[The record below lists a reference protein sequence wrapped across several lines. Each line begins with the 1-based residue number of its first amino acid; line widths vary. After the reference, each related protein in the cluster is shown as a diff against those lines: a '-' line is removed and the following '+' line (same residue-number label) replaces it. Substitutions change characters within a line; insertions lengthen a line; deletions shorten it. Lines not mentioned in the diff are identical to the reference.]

1 MQKELENLKP
11 ASVWRYFGEIMNIPR
26 PSKHEEK
33 ISAYLQQFGK
43 DHGLETLS
51 DKLGNVLIRK
61 PAHKGYEKS
70 PKVCLQAH
78 MDMVCEK
85 NSDKKFDFLTDPIKP
100 ILDGEWLTAD
110 GTTLGA
116 DDGIGVA
123 AILAILEDKTIEHGP
138 LEALFT
144 VDEETG
150 LTGADGLSD
159 KWLQSEIL
167 LNFDDEDEGEFCIGC
182 AGGIDTTVAIDYKSV
197 RNTPGTKAYTVKVSG
212 LKGGHSGDDINKG
225 LGCAN
230 KMLTRILWQGTFAK
244 ERYGLRLATID
255 GGNLRNAIAR
265 EASALLVL
273 PADKDKAFVKMAK
286 AMAEAIKFEFRTT
299 EPDLQITIKAAD
311 RPAYLID
318 KRTQD
323 NLLNALYACAH
334 GVLAMSR
341 EIPNFVETSTNLAS
355 IKMDS
360 KQIHI
365 ATSQRSSVESAKHA
379 AAAKIEATFRM
390 IGAHVT
396 HGDGYP
402 GWTPN
407 PDSKVLKVAVEV
419 YKRLFKHEP
428 VVRAIHAG
436 LECGLIGEKYPKM
449 DMISFGP
456 TLRGVHSPDERI
468 EIKTVQMFWDDT
480 LEILRCLK

>member
-1 MQKELENLKP
+1 MQKALENLKP
-11 ASVWRYFGEIMNIPR
+11 APVWRYFGEIMNIPR
-26 PSKHEEK
+26 PSKHEER
-33 ISAYLQQFGK
+33 ISAYLQEQG
-43 DHGLETLS
+43 HRLGLETLS
-51 DKLGNVLIRK
+51 DSLGNVLIRK
-61 PAHKGYEKS
+61 PAHPGYEQA

-85 NSDKKFDFLTDPIKP
+85 NSLKEFDFLNDPIQP
-100 ILDGEWLTAD
+100 LLDGEWLTAD

-123 AILAILEDKTIEHGP
+123 AILAILEDSTIEHGP

-150 LTGADGLSD
+150 LTGAEGLATN
-159 KWLQSEIL
+159 WLQSEIL

-182 AGGIDTTVAIDYKSV
+182 AGGIDTTVAIDYHTV
-197 RNTPGTKAYTVKVSG
+197 PVEADVKAFSLKVSG
-212 LKGGHSGDDINKG
+212 LKGGHSGDDIHRG

-230 KMLTRILWQGTFAK
+230 KILTRILWRAARQL
-244 ERYGLRLATID
+244 GLRLSTIQ

-265 EASALLVL
+265 EAEALFTV
-273 PADKDKAFVKMAK
+273 PAANEAAFLQMAHD
-286 AMAEAIKFEFRTT
+286 MAEAIRFEFRST
-299 EPDLQITIKAAD
+299 EPDLTIHCQ
-311 RPAYLID
+311 PCSLPSTLIELPV
-318 KRTQD
+318 QEH
-323 NLLNALYACAH
+323 LLDALLACAH

-355 IKMDS
+355 IKMDDR
-360 KQIHI
+360 QIHI

-379 AAAKIEATFRM
+379 AAEKIEATFRLA
-390 IGAHVT
+390 GAHVS

-407 PDSKVLKVAVEV
+407 PDSRVLKVAVDV
-419 YKRLFKHEP
+419 YRRLFKREP

-436 LECGLIGEKYPKM
+436 LECGLIGEKYPQM

-468 EIKTVQMFWDDT
+468 LIPTVQMFWDDT